1 MAAILAQDKAMAER
15 KELAQKQKERAL
27 AQMQNMQRK
36 FLEKNREQLLNLET
50 SVDEP
55 YALSLL
61 LSPHS
66 FPPPLLH
73 LLLLSSSLTLHMY
86 VFLFKTC
93 SNVFTTDRIREP
105 ELDSLCNQL
114 PFFMRQIFTKPLL
127 VCLPHFFSGL
137 VPLNEL
143 HLDYTTVQLI

>member
-27 AQMQNMQRK
+27 AQMQSMQRK

-55 YALSLL
+55 YALCL

-66 FPPPLLH
+66 SSPPLFLSYSPYV
-73 LLLLSSSLTLHMY
+73 LLS
-86 VFLFKTC
+86 FQ
-93 SNVFTTDRIREP
+93 N
-105 ELDSLCNQL
+105 
-114 PFFMRQIFTKPLL
+114 LL
-127 VCLPHFFSGL
+127 KNCY
-137 VPLNEL
+137 N
-143 HLDYTTVQLI
+143 